1 MPTLNKE
8 LGKTIFGRDVS
19 LYAKARPEYPYRIYE
34 ILLERCKINP
44 QTHAFEIGPGT
55 GQATERLLSAGLG
68 RLLALEPDHRLATF
82 LSENL
87 ALAHTNLEI
96 QATTFQEAT
105 LADASFD
112 LGVAATSFHWLEPAV
127 ALPKILRALLPGGW
141 WAMWWNVYADPEM
154 PDDFYLASQSLFSQL
169 AQSPSQGTGERQ
181 AFALDYKVRYAELAQ
196 AGFER
201 IEHETIRWTT
211 LLSTEQVLALSATFS
226 PIAALADSDRQHFLN
241 CLSSIVK
248 DCFAGSVQRNFVS
261 VIYTAQKPR

>member
-19 LYAKARPEYPYRIYE
+19 LYAKARPEYPNRIYK

-68 RLLALEPDHRLATF
+68 RLLTLEPDQRLARF

-87 ALAHTNLEI
+87 ALAHTNLEV
-96 QATTFQEAT
+96 QATAFEDAT

-112 LGVAATSFHWLEPAV
+112 LAVAATSFHWLEPAV
-127 ALPKILRALLPGGW
+127 ALPKILRALRPGGW

-154 PDDFYLASQSLFSQL
+154 PDEFYLASQPLFSQL
-169 AQSPSQGTGERQ
+169 ARSPAEDTGVRQ
-181 AFALDYKVRYAELAQ
+181 AFALDHEVRRAELAQ

-201 IEHETIRWTT
+201 IEHEVIHWTT
-211 LLSTEQVLALSATFS
+211 ILSTEQMLALSATFS
-226 PIAALADSDRQHFLN
+226 PVAELADADRQHFLN
-241 CLSSIVK
+241 SLASMVE
-248 DCFAGSVQRNFVS
+248 DCFAGSVKRNFVS
-261 VIYTAQKPR
+261 VIYSAQKPR